1 MMIATNS
8 LPLLSIVVTS
18 RNDDPGGDL
27 IRRMQLFVSSLLE
40 QARRHNLDAELIIVE
55 WNPPPGRPQLAQVL
69 DWPDK
74 AGPCAVRIVEVPPV
88 VHQRFKH
95 SDTLPLFQ
103 MIAKNVGIRRARGRF
118 ILATNMDILFSDEMV
133 RFLASGRLRTGRM
146 YRVDRHDVRS
156 DVPEGAPIEEQLA
169 FCHRNIIRIRS
180 KDGTRTLEDGGTPAE
195 APKKS
200 PIAPRQ
206 LVRQMIRRWVRRGDR
221 PLHTNA
227 CGDFTLM
234 ASEHWLAVRGYPE
247 FAMRAFKLDGLLC
260 YAAHFAGARE
270 TILRDPMRIYHLEHP
285 ARADGALVA
294 VSERDRSARGEVAKP
309 LVLSRDQYDAW
320 VQQMWSKRQ
329 PIIFNKNDGWGLV
342 NESLPETVVV
352 EGIGK

>member
-1 MMIATNS
+1 MMIVTNS
-8 LPLLSIVVTS
+8 PPLLSIVVTS

-27 IRRMQLFVSSLLE
+27 IRQMQLFVSSLLE

-55 WNPPPGRPQLAQVL
+55 WNPPPDRPQLAQAL

-74 AGPCAVRIVEVPPV
+74 AGPCAVRIIEVPPA
-88 VHQRFKH
+88 VHQCFKY

-103 MIAKNVGIRRARGRF
+103 MIAKNVGVRRAWGRF
-118 ILATNMDILFSDEMV
+118 ILATNMDILFSDEMA

-169 FCHRNIIRIRS
+169 FCRSNIIRIHR
-180 KDGTRTLEDGGTPAE
+180 KDGVRFLEDGGTPAE
-195 APKKS
+195 APRRR
-200 PIAPRQ
+200 PLAPRQ
-206 LVRQMIRRWVRRGDR
+206 FVRQVMRRWGRREDQS
-221 PLHTNA
+221 LHTHA

-247 FAMRAFKLDGLLC
+247 FPVRAFKLDGLLC

-294 VSERDRSARGEVAKP
+294 VSERDRSARGEVTKP
-309 LVLSRDQYDAW
+309 LVLSRDQYAGW
-320 VQQMWSKRQ
+320 VQQMRSKRQ
-329 PIIFNKNDGWGLV
+329 PIIFNKDEKWGLV
-342 NESLPETVVV
+342 NESLPETVIV